1 MIVRYIDGM
10 PKRRPPRRVRLE
22 RAAERA
28 SMPPAEPVP
37 PRRPRNISW
46 AGVAGGVAGALPLG
60 ARGVE
65 ILVDPRD
72 VSRLLAIPLFIV
84 AAVYV
89 PAIWVSVARI
99 ENRKR
104 VLRNVLAVTL
114 LLLVIATILTRDPGL
129 AVLLL
134 IPSSLLAIAAGV
146 IFEGPRRAR

>member
-1 MIVRYIDGM
+1 MT
-10 PKRRPPRRVRLE
+10 
-22 RAAERA
+22 
-28 SMPPAEPVP
+28 
-37 PRRPRNISW
+37 
-46 AGVAGGVAGALPLG
+46 GALPLG

-84 AAVYV
+84 AGVYL
-89 PAIWVSVARI
+89 PAIWASVARI

-114 LLLVIATILTRDPGL
+114 LLLVLATILTRDPGL

-134 IPSSLLAIAAGV
+134 VPSSLLAIASGV
-146 IFEGPRRAR
+146 IFEGPRRGK